1 MKQTI
6 IGQMKTKKAALLL
19 ALMLAALP
27 VATVP
32 AMAQV
37 IEDEIEQEAESG
49 DVGIETSV
57 TGSGDNA
64 NQCAPLLQGA
74 NTGNNQNGQGVVQY
88 DSEAEDIELEGG
100 SIAVSPELAAECNQR
115 IQQSAAA
122 TTTPKAE
129 EEKARATAPA
139 KATAPTQTPK
149 AQAGAAEAKAAPKA
163 EAPKAG
169 VAEAK
174 AEAKGA
180 PKQLPKSGG
189 MGSDSLLALGAGGLL
204 IGGGLLARRIFL

>member
-6 IGQMKTKKAALLL
+6 IGQMKAKKAALLL

-27 VATVP
+27 AAAVP

-57 TGSGDNA
+57 TGRGDNA

-100 SIAVSPELAAECNQR
+100 SIAVSPELAAECNQK

-122 TTTPKAE
+122 ATAPKAE
-129 EEKARATAPA
+129 EKKA
-139 KATAPTQTPK
+139 KATAPTTPAPK
-149 AQAGAAEAKAAPKA
+149 AEAKAGAAEAKAAPRA
-163 EAPKAG
+163 EVPK
-169 VAEAK
+169 AEAK
-174 AEAKGA
+174 AA
-180 PKQLPKSGG
+180 PKQLPKTGG

-204 IGGGLLARRIFL
+204 IGGGLLTRKIFL